1 MHKRREYTRRLF
13 DLMDNWPQNYR
24 TEIQRMNGPTEPDA
38 FYWHLYYKGHKI
50 NGGLVEARREE
61 AQHRADTYRLSHTRD
76 VILASHVWDHE
87 TATWIP
93 KHELNI
99 M

>member
-1 MHKRREYTRRLF
+1 MRKRREYTKRLY
-13 DLMDNWPQNYR
+13 DLIDNWPQNYR
-24 TEIQRMNGPTEPDA
+24 TEIQRISGPAESDV
-38 FYWHLYYKGHKI
+38 FYWHLYYKGQKI
-50 NGGLVEARREE
+50 NGGLIETRRED
-61 AQHRADTYRLSHTRD
+61 AQDRADAYRLSHTRD
-76 VILASHVWDHE
+76 VILASHVWDYE